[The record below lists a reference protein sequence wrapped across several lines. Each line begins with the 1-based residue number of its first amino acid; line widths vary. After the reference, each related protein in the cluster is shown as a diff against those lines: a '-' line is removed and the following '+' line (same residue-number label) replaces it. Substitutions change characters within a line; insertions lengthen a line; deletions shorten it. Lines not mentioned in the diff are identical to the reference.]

1 MSSEELVLEK
11 ILSTGSNGI
20 KKSDLKKE
28 FTSFDLDQTLENL
41 VNNGKVCV
49 DKKGAAYYCWTA
61 EVYVKY
67 LNSVDPKFR
76 ILLERIKIIE
86 RKLDTQSNS
95 VKDALNGLIEVLK
108 SENSELPKALV
119 NLDNFKIEF
128 DTILSRS
135 TSSIGWIELGNV
147 RSELGQK
154 FDLDKNEFYELV
166 EQLVN
171 SYQNEYELS
180 TGGSEGLILR
190 GLLHGFVRGI

>member
-1 MSSEELVLEK
+1 MSSEQLVLEK

-28 FTSFDLDQTLENL
+28 FTSFDLDQTLKNL

-61 EVYVKY
+61 EVYVKH

-86 RKLDTQSNS
+86 RKLDSQSNS

-128 DTILSRS
+128 DTILSKS

-147 RSELGQK
+147 RSELSQK

>member
-1 MSSEELVLEK
+1 MSSEQLVLEK

-41 VNNGKVCV
+41 VNDGKVCV

-61 EVYVKY
+61 EVYVKH

-76 ILLERIKIIE
+76 ILLERIRIVE

-147 RSELGQK
+147 RSELSQK

-171 SYQNEYELS
+171 SYHNEYELS
-180 TGGSEGLILR
+180 TGGNEGLTLR
-190 GLLHGFVRGI
+190 GLLHGYVRGI

>member
-61 EVYVKY
+61 EVYVKH

-147 RSELGQK
+147 RSELSQK

-171 SYQNEYELS
+171 SYHNEYELS
-180 TGGSEGLILR
+180 TGGNEGLILR
-190 GLLHGFVRGI
+190 GLLHGYVRGI

>member
-147 RSELGQK
+147 RSELSQK
-154 FDLDKNEFYELV
+154 FDLDKNGFYELV

>member
-61 EVYVKY
+61 EVYVKH

-147 RSELGQK
+147 RSELSQK
-154 FDLDKNEFYELV
+154 FDIDKNEFYELV

>member
-28 FTSFDLDQTLENL
+28 FTSFDLNQTLENL

-67 LNSVDPKFR
+67 LNSVDPKFS

-95 VKDALNGLIEVLK
+95 VKDAINGLIEVLK

-147 RSELGQK
+147 RSELSQK

>member
-28 FTSFDLDQTLENL
+28 FTSFDLDQTLKNL

-61 EVYVKY
+61 EVYVKH

-128 DTILSRS
+128 DTILSKS

-147 RSELGQK
+147 RSELSQK

>member
-108 SENSELPKALV
+108 SENTELPKALV

-147 RSELGQK
+147 RSELSQK

-190 GLLHGFVRGI
+190 GLLHGYVRGI

>member
-147 RSELGQK
+147 RSELSQK

-190 GLLHGFVRGI
+190 GLVHGYVRGI

>member
-61 EVYVKY
+61 EVYVKH

-154 FDLDKNEFYELV
+154 FDLDKNGFYELV

-190 GLLHGFVRGI
+190 GLLHGYVRGI

>member
-1 MSSEELVLEK
+1 MSSEQLVLEK

-41 VNNGKVCV
+41 INDGKVCV

-61 EVYVKY
+61 EVYVKH

-128 DTILSRS
+128 DTIISRS

-147 RSELGQK
+147 RSELSQK
-154 FDLDKNEFYELV
+154 FDLGKNEFYELV

-190 GLLHGFVRGI
+190 GLLHGYVRGI

>member
-147 RSELGQK
+147 RSELSQK

-171 SYQNEYELS
+171 SYHNEYELS

-190 GLLHGFVRGI
+190 GLLHGYVRGI

>member
-41 VNNGKVCV
+41 VNIGKVCV
-49 DKKGAAYYCWTA
+49 DKKGAAYFCWTA
-61 EVYVKY
+61 EVYVKH

-128 DTILSRS
+128 DTIISRS

-147 RSELGQK
+147 RSELSQK

-180 TGGSEGLILR
+180 TGGREGLTLR
-190 GLLHGFVRGI
+190 GLLHGYVRGI

>member
-61 EVYVKY
+61 EVYVKH

-147 RSELGQK
+147 RNELSQK

-190 GLLHGFVRGI
+190 GLLHGYVRGI

>member
-1 MSSEELVLEK
+1 MSSEQLVLEK

-41 VNNGKVCV
+41 VNDGKVCV

-61 EVYVKY
+61 EVYVKH

-76 ILLERIKIIE
+76 ILLERIRIVE

-135 TSSIGWIELGNV
+135 TSSIGWIDLGNV

-171 SYQNEYELS
+171 SYHNEYELS
-180 TGGSEGLILR
+180 TGGNEGLILR
-190 GLLHGFVRGI
+190 GLLHGYVRGI

>member
-61 EVYVKY
+61 EVYVKH

-95 VKDALNGLIEVLK
+95 VKDALNSLIEVLK

-147 RSELGQK
+147 RSELSQK
-154 FDLDKNEFYELV
+154 FDLDKNGFYELV

-190 GLLHGFVRGI
+190 GLLHGYVRGI

>member
-61 EVYVKY
+61 EVYVKH

-135 TSSIGWIELGNV
+135 TSTIGWIELGNV
-147 RSELGQK
+147 RSELSQK

-171 SYQNEYELS
+171 SYHNEYELS

-190 GLLHGFVRGI
+190 GLLHGYVRGI

>member
-147 RSELGQK
+147 RSELSQK

-171 SYQNEYELS
+171 SYHNEYELS
-180 TGGSEGLILR
+180 TGGSEGLTLR
-190 GLLHGFVRGI
+190 GLLHGYVRGI

>member
-28 FTSFDLDQTLENL
+28 FTSYDLDQTLENL

-147 RSELGQK
+147 RSELSQK
-154 FDLDKNEFYELV
+154 FDLDKNGFYELV

-190 GLLHGFVRGI
+190 GLLHGYVRGI